1 MTTVPFDSNGPPAR
15 STTTELGRSLR
26 RSSPRYGER
35 AVEAVL
41 FLAAFVSVLTTIG
54 IIVSLV
60 DGTRDFLAE
69 VSVVD
74 FLTGTTWTPLFANGA
89 FGVLPIVNATLLIT
103 GIGIVVAI
111 PLGLG
116 AALYLSEYAGPLARK
131 VWKPILEVLAGIP
144 TVVYGFF
151 ALSFVTPNVLRPLL
165 GQEEVGVFNALS
177 AGLVI
182 GILII
187 PIVASLSEDAL
198 SAVPQS
204 MRDGALALG
213 ATRTKVARKVVLPAA
228 LSGVVASFVLALSRG
243 IGETM
248 VAVIAAGSIAQLS
261 ADPRDP
267 MQTMTAFIAQAA
279 AGDQPTG
286 SLGYNTL
293 FAVGA
298 LEPRVRE
305 TSEALHEEHHR
316 RHSRA
321 CHLGGVVQ
329 GAGG

>member
-1 MTTVPFDSNGPPAR
+1 
-15 STTTELGRSLR
+15 
-26 RSSPRYGER
+26 
-35 AVEAVL
+35 VEAVL
-41 FLAAFVSVLTTIG
+41 FAAAFISVLTTVG
-54 IIVSLV
+54 IVLSLL
-60 DGTRDFLAE
+60 DGTRAFLAE
-69 VSVVD
+69 VSLVD
-74 FLTGTTWTPLFANGA
+74 FLTGTTWTPLFANGSY
-89 FGVLPIVNATLLIT
+89 GVLPIVSATFLIT

-116 AALYLSEYAGPLARK
+116 AALYLSEYASPLSRK
-131 VWKPILEVLAGIP
+131 IWKPILEVLAGIP
-144 TVVYGFF
+144 SVVFGFF
-151 ALSFVTPNVLRPLL
+151 AISFVTPNVLAPLL
-165 GQEEVGVFNALS
+165 GEGLARPSNALA
-177 AGLVI
+177 AGLVV
-182 GILII
+182 GVLII

-198 SAVPQS
+198 SSVPQT

-213 ATRTKVARKVVLPAA
+213 STRTKVARKVVLPAA

-293 FAVGA
+293 FAVG
-298 LEPRVRE
+298 LLLFLITLFINVISIRLVRRFRE
-305 TSEALHEEHHR
+305 VYE
-316 RHSRA
+316 
-321 CHLGGVVQ
+321 
-329 GAGG
+329 

>member
-1 MTTVPFDSNGPPAR
+1 LTITSDAAPAAGPTR
-15 STTTELGRSLR
+15 EGQDRLGRSIR

-35 AVEAVL
+35 AVETL
-41 FLAAFVSVLTTIG
+41 LLLAALLSVLTTIG
-54 IIVSLV
+54 IILSLLE
-60 DGTRDFLAE
+60 GTLAFFSE
-69 VSVVD
+69 IGVLE
-74 FLTGTTWTPLFANGA
+74 FLTGTEWTPLFANGSY
-89 FGVLPIVNATLLIT
+89 GVLPILSGTLVIT
-103 GIGIVVAI
+103 AIALVVAV

-116 AALYLSEYAGPLARK
+116 AALYLSEYAGQRARK
-131 VWKPILEVLAGIP
+131 VLKPVLEVLAGVP

-151 ALSFVTPNVLRPLL
+151 ALSFITPTVLQGLL
-165 GQEEVGVFNALS
+165 GLEVGIFNALS

-187 PIVASLSEDAL
+187 PIIASLSEDAL

-213 ATRTKVARKVVLPAA
+213 ATRTTVARKVVLPAA
-228 LSGVVASFVLALSRG
+228 LSGVIASFVLGLSRA

-248 VAVIAAGSIAQLS
+248 VAVIAAGSIAQLT
-261 ADPRDP
+261 ADPREP

-279 AGDQPTG
+279 SGDQPTG

-298 LEPRVRE
+298 LLFVLTLLVNVLSIRLVRRFRE
-305 TSEALHEEHHR
+305 VYE
-316 RHSRA
+316 
-321 CHLGGVVQ
+321 
-329 GAGG
+329 

>member
-1 MTTVPFDSNGPPAR
+1 MTTLSDAAR
-15 STTTELGRSLR
+15 GRVRTDTDTARSLR

-35 AVEAVL
+35 AVEGLL
-41 FLAAFVSVLTTIG
+41 FLAAMLSVATTIG
-54 IIVSLV
+54 IILSLL
-60 DGTRDFLAE
+60 DGTRKFLAQ
-69 VSVVD
+69 VPLPD
-74 FLTGTTWTPLFANGA
+74 FLTGTTWTPLFANGSY
-89 FGVLPIVNATLLIT
+89 GVLPILSGTLLIT
-103 GIGIVVAI
+103 AIAMLVAI

-116 AALYLSEYAGPLARK
+116 AALYLSEYAGRRSRAVL
-131 VWKPILEVLAGIP
+131 KPVLELLAGVP

-151 ALSFVTPNVLRPLL
+151 ALTFITPTVLQGLL
-165 GQEEVGVFNALS
+165 GLNVGIFNALS

-213 ATRTKVARKVVLPAA
+213 ATRTTVARKVVLPAA
-228 LSGVVASFVLALSRG
+228 LSGVIASFVLALSRG

-248 VAVIAAGSIAQLS
+248 VAVIAAGSIAQLT
-261 ADPRDP
+261 ADPRQP

-279 AGDQPTG
+279 SGDQPTG

-298 LEPRVRE
+298 LLFVLTLLVNVVSIRLVRRFRE
-305 TSEALHEEHHR
+305 VYE
-316 RHSRA
+316 
-321 CHLGGVVQ
+321 
-329 GAGG
+329 

>member
-1 MTTVPFDSNGPPAR
+1 MATTAEAARPEARGDDLAR
-15 STTTELGRSLR
+15 SIR
-26 RSSPRYGER
+26 RSKPRYGER
-35 AVEAVL
+35 VVETVL
-41 FLAAFVSVLTTIG
+41 LVAAMLSVLTTIG
-54 IIVSLV
+54 IIFSLLE
-60 DGTRDFLAE
+60 GTLEFLRQI
-69 VSVVD
+69 SLLD
-74 FLTGTTWTPLFANGA
+74 FLTGTVWTPLFANGS
-89 FGVLPIVNATLLIT
+89 FGVLPILSATLLIT
-103 GIGIVVAI
+103 AIAMVVAV

-116 AALYLSEYAGPLARK
+116 AALYLSEYAGQRARK
-131 VWKPILEVLAGIP
+131 VLKPVLEVLAGIP

-151 ALSFVTPNVLRPLL
+151 ALSFVTPNLLRGLL
-165 GQEEVGVFNALS
+165 GLEVGIFNALA

-182 GILII
+182 GVLII

-198 SAVPQS
+198 SAVPQA

-228 LSGVVASFVLALSRG
+228 LSGVIASFVLGLSRA

-248 VAVIAAGSIAQLS
+248 VAVIAAGSIAQLTL
-261 ADPRDP
+261 DPREP

-298 LEPRVRE
+298 LLFVITLLVNVLSIRLVRRFRE
-305 TSEALHEEHHR
+305 VYE
-316 RHSRA
+316 
-321 CHLGGVVQ
+321 
-329 GAGG
+329 

>member
-1 MTTVPFDSNGPPAR
+1 MPAPVRHDRSLAGPPAG
-15 STTTELGRSLR
+15 ELGRSLR

-35 AVEAVL
+35 AVEAL
-41 FLAAFVSVLTTIG
+41 LLLAAAVSVLTTVG
-54 IIVSLV
+54 IVLSLV
-60 DGTRDFLAE
+60 DGTRAFLAE
-69 VSVVD
+69 VPLLD
-74 FLTGTTWTPLFANGA
+74 FLTGTTWTPLFADGSY
-89 FGVLPIVNATLLIT
+89 GVLPIISATLLIT
-103 GIGIVVAI
+103 AIGIVVAV

-131 VWKPILEVLAGIP
+131 VWKPVLEVLAGIP
-144 TVVYGFF
+144 SVVYGFF
-151 ALSFVTPNVLRPLL
+151 AISFVTPSILRPLL
-165 GQEEVGVFNALS
+165 GEDSLGIFNALS

-182 GILII
+182 GVLII

-198 SAVPQS
+198 SSVPQS

-228 LSGVVASFVLALSRG
+228 LSGVIASFVLALSRG

-261 ADPRDP
+261 GDPREP

-298 LEPRVRE
+298 LLFVLTLLVNVASIRLVRRFRE
-305 TSEALHEEHHR
+305 VYE
-316 RHSRA
+316 
-321 CHLGGVVQ
+321 
-329 GAGG
+329 

>member
-1 MTTVPFDSNGPPAR
+1 VTTAPMTGTRPPGPSRA
-15 STTTELGRSLR
+15 ELAVSITR
-26 RSSPRYGER
+26 RNPRWGER
-35 AVEAVL
+35 IIEAAL
-41 FLAAFVSVLTTIG
+41 ALAAFLSVLTTIG
-54 IIVSLV
+54 IVLSLL
-60 DGTRDFLAE
+60 DGTRRFLAE
-69 VSVVD
+69 VSILD
-74 FLTGTTWTPLFANGA
+74 FLTGSVWTPLFANGSY
-89 FGVLPIVNATLLIT
+89 GVLPILSATLLIT
-103 GIGIVVAI
+103 GIAMLVAI

-116 AALYLSEYAGPLARK
+116 AALYLSEYASARART
-131 VWKPILEVLAGIP
+131 VLKPVLEILAGIP
-144 TVVYGFF
+144 TVVFGFF
-151 ALSFVTPNVLRPLL
+151 ALSFVTPNVLRPLF
-165 GQEEVGVFNALS
+165 GDIGIFNALS

-228 LSGVVASFVLALSRG
+228 LSGVIASFVLALSRG

-248 VAVIAAGSIAQLS
+248 VAVIAAGSIAQLT
-261 ADPRDP
+261 ADPRQP

-279 AGDQPTG
+279 SGDQPTG

-298 LEPRVRE
+298 LLFVITLFINVLSIRLVRRFRE
-305 TSEALHEEHHR
+305 VYE
-316 RHSRA
+316 
-321 CHLGGVVQ
+321 
-329 GAGG
+329 

>member
-1 MTTVPFDSNGPPAR
+1 VATRIDAVTGRGA
-15 STTTELGRSLR
+15 TGAQLGASIRLSK
-26 RSSPRYGER
+26 PRYGEKL
-35 AVEAVL
+35 VEGLLLV
-41 FLAAFVSVLTTIG
+41 AALLSVLTTIG
-54 IIVSLV
+54 IVLSLLE
-60 DGTRDFLAE
+60 GTRKFLGE
-69 VSVVD
+69 ISILD
-74 FLTGTTWTPLFANGA
+74 FLTGTVWTPLFANGA
-89 FGVLPIVNATLLIT
+89 YGVLPIVSATLLIT
-103 GIGIVVAI
+103 ALAMVVAI

-116 AALYLSEYAGPLARK
+116 AALYLSEYAGQRERK
-131 VWKPILEVLAGIP
+131 FFKPVLEVLAGVP

-151 ALSFVTPNVLRPLL
+151 ALSFVTPNVLEGLFRLD
-165 GQEEVGVFNALS
+165 VGVFNALS
-177 AGLVI
+177 AALVI

-228 LSGVVASFVLALSRG
+228 LSGVIASFVLALSRA

-248 VAVIAAGSIAQLS
+248 VAVIAAGSIAQLTP
-261 ADPRDP
+261 DPREP

-298 LEPRVRE
+298 LLFVITLAINVVSIRLVRRFRE
-305 TSEALHEEHHR
+305 VYE
-316 RHSRA
+316 
-321 CHLGGVVQ
+321 
-329 GAGG
+329 